1 MTKEEYM
8 QKLMSQFED
17 EETLIPETKD
27 TTDQVE
33 QTEQEDPKET
43 QRLQESTEVEGV
55 SETDDSKTE
64 GSEANLGV
72 SDEGANQKS
81 GSEGETSTDDEPIN
95 PENGKK
101 YSNKKIK
108 KTIWENKHLAKELAE
123 VKRQLEEMRAASA
136 ARSEKKQ
143 LSAPVRSQFSSD
155 EEYTNAAFA
164 YNLQLLAEKNRAQTE
179 EQMKVA
185 RFMEEKQRLYDEKI
199 KDCIPEAK
207 FEEFDSLMS
216 ENFADL
222 QQTLTMDAQNDIVSM
237 STTPLILWKLA
248 QSPDLISTVNRM
260 NSVERIMFCNK
271 IAEQM
276 SKELAEPAPVVQKKA
291 PVVGKVGTGK
301 TAGRNIEEMTPEEMY
316 AMYAKRLSGG

>member
-17 EETLIPETKD
+17 EETLIPDKKEEQKVEESSEKPSESEEETTTSSNDVPDDGDTEKSESGGESQEKSSEETKSEESND
-27 TTDQVE
+27 DV
-33 QTEQEDPKET
+33 PK
-43 QRLQESTEVEGV
+43 
-55 SETDDSKTE
+55 DF
-64 GSEANLGV
+64 
-72 SDEGANQKS
+72 
-81 GSEGETSTDDEPIN
+81 EPV
-95 PENGKK
+95 PPNG
-101 YSNKKIK
+101 NKKFSGKFVK

-136 ARSEKKQ
+136 AKSEKKQ

-207 FEEFDSLMS
+207 FEEFDSLMN

-276 SKELAEPAPVVQKKA
+276 SKELVEPAPVVQKKA

-301 TAGRNIEEMTPEEMY
+301 SATRNIEEMTPEEMY